1 MTTAIITGASGGIG
15 RELARLFARDGYDL
29 ALVARNRPTLKGLAD
44 ELVKRHGIRA
54 WPLVA
59 DLGQSPG
66 PVAVAEAVKATGA
79 EVSVLVNN
87 AGFGLHGRFAQTSL
101 ERELEMIRVNV
112 AALTHL
118 TKLFLPG
125 MLARRSGRIVNVAST
140 AAFQAGP
147 LMSVYYAS
155 KAFVLSFSLALAVEL
170 DGTGVTVTTLCPGP
184 TRTGFQVVAG
194 TGDTPLFSG
203 LGVMDA
209 APVAAAGY
217 RAAMRGDALVIPGI
231 LNKLVA
237 QSTRLGSRLMAAK
250 IAGWR
255 QRRRVRSKK

>member
-15 RELARLFARDGYDL
+15 RELARLFARDGYDV
-29 ALVARNRPTLKGLAD
+29 ALVARNEPTLKGLAD
-44 ELVKRHGIRA
+44 ELVKRHGIHA

-59 DLGQSPG
+59 DLGRSAG
-66 PVAVAEAVKATGA
+66 PVAVADAVKAAGA

-140 AAFQAGP
+140 AALQVRRAGGRQWRCGARPVPGAGHRSAGRGVRFPRVAGP
-147 LMSVYYAS
+147 DRHRRHRG
-155 KAFVLSFSLALAVEL
+155 E
-170 DGTGVTVTTLCPGP
+170 
-184 TRTGFQVVAG
+184 R
-194 TGDTPLFSG
+194 
-203 LGVMDA
+203 
-209 APVAAAGY
+209 VAAADGQ
-217 RAAMRGDALVIPGI
+217 L
-231 LNKLVA
+231 
-237 QSTRLGSRLMAAK
+237 
-250 IAGWR
+250 W
-255 QRRRVRSKK
+255 